1 MELLAPAG
9 SMEALRA
16 AVCNGAD
23 AVYLGADTFNAR
35 MNARNFSAA
44 DLQEAVVYCHVRGVK
59 VHLTLNTLVLD
70 REMPRAAELIRMAAS
85 CGVDAFIVQD
95 LGMVSL
101 CRQLAPD
108 VPIHASTQ
116 MSIHSLEGVLEAAA
130 LGCSRVVLARELPAE
145 EIAHICK
152 KSPVEIEVF
161 VHGALCM
168 CYSGQCYLS
177 SVIGRRSGNRGQC
190 AQPCRLPYGYGRF
203 ESTRYPLSLKDNCL
217 AGELDELRRMGV
229 ASIKIEGRMKRPEY
243 VAIVTRAYRTV
254 LNGGKLTQADLQELE
269 TAFSRQG
276 FTDGYFKG
284 QTGSDMFGRRQES
297 EDTADLF
304 ASARATY
311 EQGETQRIGVRFYAM
326 IHRGQP
332 ARLAVEDP
340 DGNLCRTYGPVPE
353 QAVYRSLT
361 AQDLEQQLKK
371 TGGTPYLCTS
381 VRSSLDPDLML
392 PASAINAMRR
402 DAIAELTAKRGRA
415 EKPHLNAYDEP
426 PRYDGISG
434 EPQLT
439 VAVRTADQITS
450 RMLSMKPTVLYV
462 PLSELVEHPELRQR
476 VGVETQ
482 LAAILPRVIWSG
494 ELVPIARQLRTV
506 YDMGVRQVLA
516 GNLGQLHIARAA
528 GFAVRGDFGLNIV
541 NSRAMRY
548 LREQGLDS
556 QLLSFELT
564 LPQIRDISKAVPA
577 EVLIYGRLPLMLM
590 ENCVIKNRT
599 GTCTC
604 QTGTVRLVDRVGEEF
619 PIVKDPGTC
628 RNVLLNG
635 KKLYLLDKKDAFRG
649 MGLWALRLQFTTEIS
664 PQAGTD
670 EAYRP
675 AVYRPCGR
683 CGRDDGQVASCP
695 AGGHA
700 RQPSESAD
708 HRRRRICGR
717 YRHCCRYHRGH
728 RRPRT
733 GKTPLGAGSTGHAP
747 PALRQD
753 ARGRDRSVRM
763 QRPSHRI
770 RSRRDEGNIPHAL

>member
-70 REMPRAAELIRMAAS
+70 REMPRAAELIRLAAS

-95 LGMVSL
+95 LGVVSL

-116 MSIHSLEGVLEAAA
+116 MSIHSLEGVMEAAA

-254 LNGGKLTQADLQELE
+254 LNGGKLMPSDLQELE

-276 FTDGYFKG
+276 FTDGYFRG
-284 QTGSDMFGRRQES
+284 QTGSDMFGRRQEG

-311 EQGETQRIGVRFYAM
+311 EQGEPQRIGVRFYAM
-326 IHRGQP
+326 IRRGEP
-332 ARLAVEDP
+332 AQLAVEDP
-340 DGNLCRTYGPVPE
+340 DGNLCRTRGPVPE

-361 AQDLEQQLKK
+361 PQDLEQQLKK
-371 TGGTPYLCTS
+371 TGGTPYLCTA

-402 DAIAELTAKRGRA
+402 DVIAELTAKRGRA
-415 EKPHLNAYDEP
+415 APAHLNAYDEP
-426 PRYDGISG
+426 PRYDGIAG

-439 VAVRTADQITS
+439 IAVRTAGQITS

-462 PLSELVEHPELRQR
+462 PLSELAEHPDLPQR
-476 VGVETQ
+476 VSVETQ

-494 ELVPIARQLRTV
+494 ELAPVARQLRTA
-506 YDMGVRQVLA
+506 YEMGVRQVLA

-577 EVLIYGRLPLMLM
+577 ELLIYGRLPLMLM
-590 ENCVIKNRT
+590 ENCVMKNRT
-599 GTCTC
+599 GICAC

-635 KKLYLLDKKDAFRG
+635 KKLYLLDKKDALRG
-649 MGLWALRLQFTTEIS
+649 MGLWALRLQFTTENPGEIDKVLMDY
-664 PQAGTD
+664 QG
-670 EAYRP
+670 R
-675 AVYRPCGR
+675 AVF
-683 CGRDDGQVASCP
+683 D
-695 AGGHA
+695 
-700 RQPSESAD
+700 
-708 HRRRRICGR
+708 
-717 YRHCCRYHRGH
+717 
-728 RRPRT
+728 
-733 GKTPLGAGSTGHAP
+733 AGSYT
-747 PALRQD
+747 
-753 ARGRDRSVRM
+753 RGLY
-763 QRPSHRI
+763 
-770 RSRRDEGNIPHAL
+770 SRGVE

>member
-35 MNARNFSAA
+35 INARNFSAA

-70 REMPRAAELIRMAAS
+70 REMPRAAELIRLAAS

-116 MSIHSLEGVLEAAA
+116 MSIHSLEGVMEAAA

-254 LNGGKLTQADLQELE
+254 LNGGKLTPSDLQELE

-276 FTDGYFKG
+276 FTDGYFRG
-284 QTGSDMFGRRQES
+284 QTGSDMFGRRQEG

-311 EQGETQRIGVRFYAM
+311 EQGEPQRIGVRFYAM
-326 IHRGQP
+326 IRRGEP
-332 ARLAVEDP
+332 AQLAVEDP
-340 DGNLCRTYGPVPE
+340 DGNLCRTRGPVPE

-361 AQDLEQQLKK
+361 PQDLEQQLKK
-371 TGGTPYLCTS
+371 TGGTPYLCTA

-402 DAIAELTAKRGRA
+402 DVIAELTAKRGRA
-415 EKPHLNAYDEP
+415 APAHLNAYDEP
-426 PRYDGISG
+426 PRYDGIAG

-439 VAVRTADQITS
+439 IAVRTAGQITS

-462 PLSELVEHPELRQR
+462 PLSELAEHPDLPQR
-476 VGVETQ
+476 VSVETQ

-494 ELVPIARQLRTV
+494 ELAPVARQLRTV
-506 YDMGVRQVLA
+506 YEMGVRQVLA

-577 EVLIYGRLPLMLM
+577 ELLIYGRLPLMLM
-590 ENCVIKNRT
+590 ENCVMKNRT
-599 GTCTC
+599 GICTC

-635 KKLYLLDKKDAFRG
+635 KKLYLLDKKDALRG
-649 MGLWALRLQFTTEIS
+649 MGLWALRLQFTTENPGEIDKVLMDY
-664 PQAGTD
+664 QG
-670 EAYRP
+670 R
-675 AVYRPCGR
+675 AVF
-683 CGRDDGQVASCP
+683 D
-695 AGGHA
+695 
-700 RQPSESAD
+700 
-708 HRRRRICGR
+708 
-717 YRHCCRYHRGH
+717 
-728 RRPRT
+728 
-733 GKTPLGAGSTGHAP
+733 AGSYT
-747 PALRQD
+747 
-753 ARGRDRSVRM
+753 RGLY
-763 QRPSHRI
+763 
-770 RSRRDEGNIPHAL
+770 SRGVE

>member
-70 REMPRAAELIRMAAS
+70 REMPRAAELIRLAAS

-95 LGMVSL
+95 LGVVSL

-116 MSIHSLEGVLEAAA
+116 MSIHSLEGVMEAAA

-402 DAIAELTAKRGRA
+402 DVIAELTAKRGRA

-649 MGLWALRLQFTTEIS
+649 MGLWALRLQFTTEN
-664 PQAGTD
+664 
-670 EAYRP
+670 
-675 AVYRPCGR
+675 
-683 CGRDDGQVASCP
+683 
-695 AGGHA
+695 
-700 RQPSESAD
+700 PSEID
-708 HRRRRICGR
+708 KVLMDYQGR
-717 YRHCCRYHRGH
+717 AVFD
-728 RRPRT
+728 
-733 GKTPLGAGSTGHAP
+733 AGSYT
-747 PALRQD
+747 
-753 ARGRDRSVRM
+753 RGLY
-763 QRPSHRI
+763 
-770 RSRRDEGNIPHAL
+770 SRGVE

>member
-70 REMPRAAELIRMAAS
+70 REMPRAAELIRMAAT

-95 LGMVSL
+95 LGVVSL

-108 VPIHASTQ
+108 VPVHASTQ
-116 MSIHSLEGVLEAAA
+116 MSIHSLEGVQEAAA

-152 KSPVEIEVF
+152 RSPVEIEVF

-254 LNGGKLTQADLQELE
+254 LNGGKLTPADLQELE

-284 QTGSDMFGRRQES
+284 QTGSDMFGRRQEG
-297 EDTADLF
+297 EDTSELF

-326 IHRGQP
+326 IRRGEP

-361 AQDLEQQLKK
+361 PQDLEQQLKK

-402 DAIAELTAKRGRA
+402 DVIAELTAKRGRA
-415 EKPHLNAYDEP
+415 APAHLNAYDEP

-439 VAVRTADQITS
+439 VAVRTAEQITS

-462 PLSELVEHPELRQR
+462 PLSELAEHPELRQR

-494 ELVPIARQLRTV
+494 ELVPVARQLRMV

-590 ENCVIKNRT
+590 ENCVVKNRT

-649 MGLWALRLQFTTEIS
+649 MGLWALRLQFTTENPGEIDKVLMDY
-664 PQAGTD
+664 QG
-670 EAYRP
+670 R
-675 AVYRPCGR
+675 AVF
-683 CGRDDGQVASCP
+683 D
-695 AGGHA
+695 
-700 RQPSESAD
+700 
-708 HRRRRICGR
+708 
-717 YRHCCRYHRGH
+717 
-728 RRPRT
+728 
-733 GKTPLGAGSTGHAP
+733 AGSYT
-747 PALRQD
+747 
-753 ARGRDRSVRM
+753 RGLY
-763 QRPSHRI
+763 
-770 RSRRDEGNIPHAL
+770 SRGVE

>member
-35 MNARNFSAA
+35 INARNFSAA

-59 VHLTLNTLVLD
+59 VHLTLNTLVHD
-70 REMPRAAELIRMAAS
+70 REMPRAAELIRLAAS

-116 MSIHSLEGVLEAAA
+116 MSIHSLEGVMEAAA

-217 AGELDELRRMGV
+217 VGELDELRRMGV

-254 LNGGKLTQADLQELE
+254 LNGGKLMPSDLQELE

-276 FTDGYFKG
+276 FTDGYFRG
-284 QTGSDMFGRRQES
+284 QTGSDMFGRRQEG

-311 EQGETQRIGVRFYAM
+311 EQGEPQRIGVRFYAM
-326 IHRGQP
+326 IRRGEP
-332 ARLAVEDP
+332 AQLAVEDP
-340 DGNLCRTYGPVPE
+340 DGNLCRTRGPVPE

-361 AQDLEQQLKK
+361 PQDLEQQLKK
-371 TGGTPYLCTS
+371 TGGTPYLCTA

-402 DAIAELTAKRGRA
+402 DVIAELTAKRGRA
-415 EKPHLNAYDEP
+415 APARLNAYDEP
-426 PRYDGISG
+426 PRYDGIAG

-439 VAVRTADQITS
+439 IAVRTAGQITS

-462 PLSELVEHPELRQR
+462 PLSELAEHPDLPQR
-476 VGVETQ
+476 VSVETQ

-494 ELVPIARQLRTV
+494 ELAPVARQLRTV
-506 YDMGVRQVLA
+506 YEMGVRQVLA

-577 EVLIYGRLPLMLM
+577 ELLIYGRLPLMLM
-590 ENCVIKNRT
+590 ENCVMKNRT
-599 GTCTC
+599 GICAC

-635 KKLYLLDKKDAFRG
+635 KKLYLLDKKDALRG
-649 MGLWALRLQFTTEIS
+649 MGLWALRLQFTTENPGEIDKVLMDY
-664 PQAGTD
+664 QG
-670 EAYRP
+670 R
-675 AVYRPCGR
+675 AVF
-683 CGRDDGQVASCP
+683 D
-695 AGGHA
+695 
-700 RQPSESAD
+700 
-708 HRRRRICGR
+708 
-717 YRHCCRYHRGH
+717 
-728 RRPRT
+728 
-733 GKTPLGAGSTGHAP
+733 AGSYT
-747 PALRQD
+747 
-753 ARGRDRSVRM
+753 RGLY
-763 QRPSHRI
+763 
-770 RSRRDEGNIPHAL
+770 SRGVE

>member
-70 REMPRAAELIRMAAS
+70 REMPRAAELIRLAAS

-116 MSIHSLEGVLEAAA
+116 MSIHSLEGVMEAAA

-152 KSPVEIEVF
+152 RSPVEIEVF

-254 LNGGKLTQADLQELE
+254 LNGGKLMPSDLQELE

-276 FTDGYFKG
+276 FTDGYFRG
-284 QTGSDMFGRRQES
+284 QTGSDMFGRRQEG

-311 EQGETQRIGVRFYAM
+311 EQGEPQRIGVRFYAM
-326 IHRGQP
+326 IRRGEP
-332 ARLAVEDP
+332 AQLAVEDP
-340 DGNLCRTYGPVPE
+340 DGNLCRTRGPVPE

-361 AQDLEQQLKK
+361 PQDLEQQLKK
-371 TGGTPYLCTS
+371 TGGTPYLCTA

-402 DAIAELTAKRGRA
+402 DVIAELTAKRGRA
-415 EKPHLNAYDEP
+415 APARLNAYDEP
-426 PRYDGISG
+426 PRYDGIAG

-439 VAVRTADQITS
+439 IAVRTAGQITS

-462 PLSELVEHPELRQR
+462 PLSELAEHPDLPQR
-476 VGVETQ
+476 VSVETQ

-494 ELVPIARQLRTV
+494 ELAPVARQLRTV
-506 YDMGVRQVLA
+506 YEMGVRQVLA

-577 EVLIYGRLPLMLM
+577 ELLIYGRLPLMLM
-590 ENCVIKNRT
+590 ENCVMKNRT
-599 GTCTC
+599 GICAC

-619 PIVKDPGTC
+619 PVVKDPGTC

-635 KKLYLLDKKDAFRG
+635 KKLYLLDKKDALRG
-649 MGLWALRLQFTTEIS
+649 MGLWALRLQFTTENPGEIDKVLMDY
-664 PQAGTD
+664 QG
-670 EAYRP
+670 R
-675 AVYRPCGR
+675 AVF
-683 CGRDDGQVASCP
+683 D
-695 AGGHA
+695 
-700 RQPSESAD
+700 
-708 HRRRRICGR
+708 
-717 YRHCCRYHRGH
+717 
-728 RRPRT
+728 
-733 GKTPLGAGSTGHAP
+733 AGSYT
-747 PALRQD
+747 
-753 ARGRDRSVRM
+753 RGLY
-763 QRPSHRI
+763 
-770 RSRRDEGNIPHAL
+770 SRGVE

>member
-70 REMPRAAELIRMAAS
+70 REMPRAAELIRLAAS

-95 LGMVSL
+95 LGVVSL

-116 MSIHSLEGVLEAAA
+116 MSIHSLEGVMEAAA

-254 LNGGKLTQADLQELE
+254 LNGGRLMPSDLQELE

-276 FTDGYFKG
+276 FTDGYFRG
-284 QTGSDMFGRRQES
+284 QTGSDMFGRRQEG

-311 EQGETQRIGVRFYAM
+311 EQGEPQRIGVRFYAM
-326 IHRGQP
+326 IRRGEP
-332 ARLAVEDP
+332 AQLAVEDP
-340 DGNLCRTYGPVPE
+340 DGNLCRTRGPVPE

-361 AQDLEQQLKK
+361 PQDLEQQLKK
-371 TGGTPYLCTS
+371 TGGTPYLCTA

-402 DAIAELTAKRGRA
+402 DVIAELTAKRGRA
-415 EKPHLNAYDEP
+415 APARLNAYDEP
-426 PRYDGISG
+426 PRYDGIAG

-439 VAVRTADQITS
+439 IAVRTAGQITS

-462 PLSELVEHPELRQR
+462 PLSELAEHPDLPQR

-494 ELVPIARQLRTV
+494 ELAPIARQLRTV
-506 YDMGVRQVLA
+506 YEMGVRQVLA

-577 EVLIYGRLPLMLM
+577 ELLIYGRLPLMLM
-590 ENCVIKNRT
+590 ENCVMKNRT
-599 GTCTC
+599 GICAC

-635 KKLYLLDKKDAFRG
+635 KKLYLLDKKDALRG
-649 MGLWALRLQFTTEIS
+649 MGLWALRLQFTTENPGEIDKVLMDY
-664 PQAGTD
+664 QG
-670 EAYRP
+670 R
-675 AVYRPCGR
+675 AVF
-683 CGRDDGQVASCP
+683 D
-695 AGGHA
+695 
-700 RQPSESAD
+700 
-708 HRRRRICGR
+708 
-717 YRHCCRYHRGH
+717 
-728 RRPRT
+728 
-733 GKTPLGAGSTGHAP
+733 AGSYT
-747 PALRQD
+747 
-753 ARGRDRSVRM
+753 RGLY
-763 QRPSHRI
+763 
-770 RSRRDEGNIPHAL
+770 SRGVE

>member
-177 SVIGRRSGNRGQC
+177 AVIGRRSGNRGQC

-311 EQGETQRIGVRFYAM
+311 EQGETQRISVRFYAM

-402 DAIAELTAKRGRA
+402 DVIAELTAKRGRA

-590 ENCVIKNRT
+590 ENCVMKNRT
-599 GTCTC
+599 GICAC

-649 MGLWALRLQFTTEIS
+649 MGLWALRLQFTTEN
-664 PQAGTD
+664 
-670 EAYRP
+670 
-675 AVYRPCGR
+675 
-683 CGRDDGQVASCP
+683 
-695 AGGHA
+695 
-700 RQPSESAD
+700 PSEID
-708 HRRRRICGR
+708 KVLMDYQGR
-717 YRHCCRYHRGH
+717 AVFD
-728 RRPRT
+728 
-733 GKTPLGAGSTGHAP
+733 AGSYT
-747 PALRQD
+747 
-753 ARGRDRSVRM
+753 RGLY
-763 QRPSHRI
+763 
-770 RSRRDEGNIPHAL
+770 SRGVE

>member
-35 MNARNFSAA
+35 INARNFSAA

-70 REMPRAAELIRMAAS
+70 REMPRAAELIRLAAS

-254 LNGGKLTQADLQELE
+254 LNGGKLTPSDLQELE

-276 FTDGYFKG
+276 FTDGYFRG
-284 QTGSDMFGRRQES
+284 QTGSDMFGRRQEG

-311 EQGETQRIGVRFYAM
+311 EQGEPQRIGVRFYAM
-326 IHRGQP
+326 IRRGEP
-332 ARLAVEDP
+332 AQLAVEDP
-340 DGNLCRTYGPVPE
+340 DGNLCRARGPVPE

-361 AQDLEQQLKK
+361 PQDLEQQLKK
-371 TGGTPYLCTS
+371 TGGTPYLCTA

-402 DAIAELTAKRGRA
+402 DVIAELTAKRGRA
-415 EKPHLNAYDEP
+415 APARLNAYDEP
-426 PRYDGISG
+426 PRYDGIAG

-439 VAVRTADQITS
+439 IAVRTAGQITS

-462 PLSELVEHPELRQR
+462 PLSELAEHPDLPQR
-476 VGVETQ
+476 VSVETQ

-494 ELVPIARQLRTV
+494 ELIPIARQLRTV
-506 YDMGVRQVLA
+506 YEMGVRQVLA

-577 EVLIYGRLPLMLM
+577 ELLIYGRLPLMLM
-590 ENCVIKNRT
+590 ENCVMKNRT
-599 GTCTC
+599 GICAC

-635 KKLYLLDKKDAFRG
+635 KKLYLLDKKDALRG
-649 MGLWALRLQFTTEIS
+649 MGLWALRLQFTTENPGEIDKVLMDY
-664 PQAGTD
+664 QG
-670 EAYRP
+670 R
-675 AVYRPCGR
+675 AVF
-683 CGRDDGQVASCP
+683 D
-695 AGGHA
+695 
-700 RQPSESAD
+700 
-708 HRRRRICGR
+708 
-717 YRHCCRYHRGH
+717 
-728 RRPRT
+728 
-733 GKTPLGAGSTGHAP
+733 AGSYT
-747 PALRQD
+747 
-753 ARGRDRSVRM
+753 RGLY
-763 QRPSHRI
+763 
-770 RSRRDEGNIPHAL
+770 SRGVE

>member
-35 MNARNFSAA
+35 INARNFSAA

-70 REMPRAAELIRMAAS
+70 REMPRAAELIRLAAS

-116 MSIHSLEGVLEAAA
+116 MSIHSLEGVMEAAA

-177 SVIGRRSGNRGQC
+177 AVIGRRSGNRGQC

-254 LNGGKLTQADLQELE
+254 LNGGKLTPSDLQELE

-276 FTDGYFKG
+276 FTDGYFRG
-284 QTGSDMFGRRQES
+284 QTGSDMFGRRQEG

-311 EQGETQRIGVRFYAM
+311 EQGEPQRIGVRFYAM
-326 IHRGQP
+326 IRRGEP
-332 ARLAVEDP
+332 AQLAVEDP
-340 DGNLCRTYGPVPE
+340 DGNLCRTRGPVPE

-361 AQDLEQQLKK
+361 PQDLEQQLKK
-371 TGGTPYLCTS
+371 TGGTPYLCTA

-402 DAIAELTAKRGRA
+402 DVIAELTAKRGRA
-415 EKPHLNAYDEP
+415 APARLNAYDEP
-426 PRYDGISG
+426 PRYDGIAG

-439 VAVRTADQITS
+439 IAVRTAGQITS

-462 PLSELVEHPELRQR
+462 PLSELAEHPDLPQR
-476 VGVETQ
+476 VSVETQ

-494 ELVPIARQLRTV
+494 ELAPVARQLRTV
-506 YDMGVRQVLA
+506 YEMGVRQVLA

-577 EVLIYGRLPLMLM
+577 ELLIYGRLPLMLM
-590 ENCVIKNRT
+590 ENCVMKNRT
-599 GTCTC
+599 GICAC

-635 KKLYLLDKKDAFRG
+635 KKLYLLDKKDALRG
-649 MGLWALRLQFTTEIS
+649 MGLWALRLQFTTENPGEIDKVLMDY
-664 PQAGTD
+664 QG
-670 EAYRP
+670 R
-675 AVYRPCGR
+675 AVF
-683 CGRDDGQVASCP
+683 D
-695 AGGHA
+695 
-700 RQPSESAD
+700 
-708 HRRRRICGR
+708 
-717 YRHCCRYHRGH
+717 
-728 RRPRT
+728 
-733 GKTPLGAGSTGHAP
+733 AGSYT
-747 PALRQD
+747 
-753 ARGRDRSVRM
+753 RGLY
-763 QRPSHRI
+763 
-770 RSRRDEGNIPHAL
+770 SRGVE

>member
-44 DLQEAVVYCHVRGVK
+44 DLQEAIVYCHVRGVK

-402 DAIAELTAKRGRA
+402 DVIAELTAKRGRA

-564 LPQIRDISKAVPA
+564 LPQIRDVSKAVPA

-590 ENCVIKNRT
+590 ENCVIKDRT

-649 MGLWALRLQFTTEIS
+649 MGLWALRLQFTTEN
-664 PQAGTD
+664 
-670 EAYRP
+670 
-675 AVYRPCGR
+675 
-683 CGRDDGQVASCP
+683 
-695 AGGHA
+695 
-700 RQPSESAD
+700 PSEID
-708 HRRRRICGR
+708 KVLMDYQGR
-717 YRHCCRYHRGH
+717 AVFD
-728 RRPRT
+728 
-733 GKTPLGAGSTGHAP
+733 AGSYT
-747 PALRQD
+747 
-753 ARGRDRSVRM
+753 RGLY
-763 QRPSHRI
+763 
-770 RSRRDEGNIPHAL
+770 SRGVE

>member
-70 REMPRAAELIRMAAS
+70 REMPRAAELIRLAAS

-95 LGMVSL
+95 LGVVSL

-116 MSIHSLEGVLEAAA
+116 MSIHSLEGVMEAAA

-254 LNGGKLTQADLQELE
+254 LNGGKLMPSDLQELE

-276 FTDGYFKG
+276 FTDGYFRG
-284 QTGSDMFGRRQES
+284 QTGSDMFGRRQEG

-311 EQGETQRIGVRFYAM
+311 EQGEPQRIGVRFYAM
-326 IHRGQP
+326 IRRGEP
-332 ARLAVEDP
+332 AQLAVEDP
-340 DGNLCRTYGPVPE
+340 DGNLCRARGPVPE

-361 AQDLEQQLKK
+361 PQDLEQQLKK
-371 TGGTPYLCTS
+371 TGGTPYLCTA

-402 DAIAELTAKRGRA
+402 DVIAELTAKRGRA
-415 EKPHLNAYDEP
+415 APAHLNAYDEP
-426 PRYDGISG
+426 PRYDGIAG

-439 VAVRTADQITS
+439 IAVRTAGQITS

-462 PLSELVEHPELRQR
+462 PLSELAEHPDLPQR
-476 VGVETQ
+476 VSVETQ

-494 ELVPIARQLRTV
+494 ELAPVARQLRTV
-506 YDMGVRQVLA
+506 YEMGVRQVLA

-564 LPQIRDISKAVPA
+564 LPQICDISKAVPA
-577 EVLIYGRLPLMLM
+577 ELLIYGRLPLMLM
-590 ENCVIKNRT
+590 ENCVMKNRT
-599 GTCTC
+599 GICAC

-635 KKLYLLDKKDAFRG
+635 KKLYLLDKKDALRG
-649 MGLWALRLQFTTEIS
+649 MGLWALRLQFTTENPGEIDKVLMDY
-664 PQAGTD
+664 QG
-670 EAYRP
+670 R
-675 AVYRPCGR
+675 AVF
-683 CGRDDGQVASCP
+683 D
-695 AGGHA
+695 
-700 RQPSESAD
+700 
-708 HRRRRICGR
+708 
-717 YRHCCRYHRGH
+717 
-728 RRPRT
+728 
-733 GKTPLGAGSTGHAP
+733 AGSYT
-747 PALRQD
+747 
-753 ARGRDRSVRM
+753 RGLY
-763 QRPSHRI
+763 
-770 RSRRDEGNIPHAL
+770 SRGVE

>member
-35 MNARNFSAA
+35 INARNFSAA

-70 REMPRAAELIRMAAS
+70 REMPRAAELIRLAAS

-116 MSIHSLEGVLEAAA
+116 MSIHSLEGVMEAAA

-152 KSPVEIEVF
+152 RSPVEIEVF

-254 LNGGKLTQADLQELE
+254 LNGGKLMPSDLQELE

-276 FTDGYFKG
+276 FTDGYFRG
-284 QTGSDMFGRRQES
+284 QTGSDMFGRRQEG

-311 EQGETQRIGVRFYAM
+311 EQGEPQRIGVRFYAM
-326 IHRGQP
+326 IRRGEP
-332 ARLAVEDP
+332 AQLAVEDP
-340 DGNLCRTYGPVPE
+340 DGNLCRARGPVPE

-361 AQDLEQQLKK
+361 PQDLEQQLKK
-371 TGGTPYLCTS
+371 TGGTPYLCTA

-402 DAIAELTAKRGRA
+402 DVIAELTAKRGRA
-415 EKPHLNAYDEP
+415 APARLNAYDEP
-426 PRYDGISG
+426 PRYDGIAG

-439 VAVRTADQITS
+439 IAVRTAGQITS

-462 PLSELVEHPELRQR
+462 PLSELAEHPDLPQR
-476 VGVETQ
+476 VSVETQ

-494 ELVPIARQLRTV
+494 ELAPIARQLRTV
-506 YDMGVRQVLA
+506 YEMGVRQVLA

-577 EVLIYGRLPLMLM
+577 ELLIYGRLPLMLM
-590 ENCVIKNRT
+590 ENCVMKNRT
-599 GTCTC
+599 GICAC

-635 KKLYLLDKKDAFRG
+635 KKLYLLDKKDALRG
-649 MGLWALRLQFTTEIS
+649 MGLWALRLQFTTENPGEIDKVLMDY
-664 PQAGTD
+664 QG
-670 EAYRP
+670 R
-675 AVYRPCGR
+675 AVF
-683 CGRDDGQVASCP
+683 D
-695 AGGHA
+695 
-700 RQPSESAD
+700 
-708 HRRRRICGR
+708 
-717 YRHCCRYHRGH
+717 
-728 RRPRT
+728 
-733 GKTPLGAGSTGHAP
+733 AGSYT
-747 PALRQD
+747 
-753 ARGRDRSVRM
+753 RGLY
-763 QRPSHRI
+763 
-770 RSRRDEGNIPHAL
+770 SRGVE

>member
-70 REMPRAAELIRMAAS
+70 REMPRAAELIRLAAS

-95 LGMVSL
+95 LGVVSL

-116 MSIHSLEGVLEAAA
+116 MSIHSLEGVMEAVA

-217 AGELDELRRMGV
+217 VGELDELRRMGV

-254 LNGGKLTQADLQELE
+254 LNGGKLMPSDLQELE

-276 FTDGYFKG
+276 FTDGYFRG
-284 QTGSDMFGRRQES
+284 QTGSDMFGRRQEG

-311 EQGETQRIGVRFYAM
+311 EQGEPQRIGVRFYAM
-326 IHRGQP
+326 IRRGEP
-332 ARLAVEDP
+332 AQLAVEDP
-340 DGNLCRTYGPVPE
+340 DGNLCRTRGPVPE

-361 AQDLEQQLKK
+361 PQDLEQQLKK
-371 TGGTPYLCTS
+371 TGGTPYLCTA

-402 DAIAELTAKRGRA
+402 DVIAELTAKRGRA
-415 EKPHLNAYDEP
+415 APARLNAYDEP
-426 PRYDGISG
+426 PRYDGIAG

-439 VAVRTADQITS
+439 IAVRTAGQITS

-462 PLSELVEHPELRQR
+462 PLSELAEHPDLPQR
-476 VGVETQ
+476 VSVETQ

-494 ELVPIARQLRTV
+494 ELAPVARQLRTV
-506 YDMGVRQVLA
+506 YEMGVRQVLA

-577 EVLIYGRLPLMLM
+577 ELLIYGRLPLMLM
-590 ENCVIKNRT
+590 ENCVMKNRT
-599 GTCTC
+599 GICAC

-635 KKLYLLDKKDAFRG
+635 KKLYLLDKKDALRG
-649 MGLWALRLQFTTEIS
+649 MGLWALRLQFTTENPGEIDKVLMDY
-664 PQAGTD
+664 QG
-670 EAYRP
+670 R
-675 AVYRPCGR
+675 AVF
-683 CGRDDGQVASCP
+683 D
-695 AGGHA
+695 
-700 RQPSESAD
+700 
-708 HRRRRICGR
+708 
-717 YRHCCRYHRGH
+717 
-728 RRPRT
+728 
-733 GKTPLGAGSTGHAP
+733 AGSYT
-747 PALRQD
+747 
-753 ARGRDRSVRM
+753 RGLY
-763 QRPSHRI
+763 
-770 RSRRDEGNIPHAL
+770 SRGVE

>member
-70 REMPRAAELIRMAAS
+70 REMPRAAELIRLAAS

-95 LGMVSL
+95 LGVVSL

-116 MSIHSLEGVLEAAA
+116 MSIHSLEGVMEAAA

-254 LNGGKLTQADLQELE
+254 LNGGKLTPSDLQELE

-276 FTDGYFKG
+276 FTDGYFRG
-284 QTGSDMFGRRQES
+284 QTGSDMFGRRQEG

-311 EQGETQRIGVRFYAM
+311 EQGEPQRIGVRFYAM
-326 IHRGQP
+326 IRRGEP
-332 ARLAVEDP
+332 AQLAVEDP
-340 DGNLCRTYGPVPE
+340 DGNLCRTRGPVPE

-361 AQDLEQQLKK
+361 PQDLEQQLKK
-371 TGGTPYLCTS
+371 TGGTPYLCTA

-402 DAIAELTAKRGRA
+402 DVIAELTAKRGRA
-415 EKPHLNAYDEP
+415 TPARLNAYDEP
-426 PRYDGISG
+426 PRYDGIAG

-439 VAVRTADQITS
+439 IAVRTAGQITS

-494 ELVPIARQLRTV
+494 ELVPVARQLRTV
-506 YDMGVRQVLA
+506 YEMGVRQVLA

-577 EVLIYGRLPLMLM
+577 ELLIYGRLPLMLM
-590 ENCVIKNRT
+590 ENCVMKNRT
-599 GTCTC
+599 GICAC

-635 KKLYLLDKKDAFRG
+635 KKLYLLDKKDALRG
-649 MGLWALRLQFTTEIS
+649 MGLWALRLQFTTENPGEIDKVLMDY
-664 PQAGTD
+664 QG
-670 EAYRP
+670 R
-675 AVYRPCGR
+675 AVF
-683 CGRDDGQVASCP
+683 D
-695 AGGHA
+695 
-700 RQPSESAD
+700 
-708 HRRRRICGR
+708 
-717 YRHCCRYHRGH
+717 
-728 RRPRT
+728 
-733 GKTPLGAGSTGHAP
+733 AGSYT
-747 PALRQD
+747 
-753 ARGRDRSVRM
+753 RGLY
-763 QRPSHRI
+763 
-770 RSRRDEGNIPHAL
+770 SRGVE

>member
-35 MNARNFSAA
+35 INARNFSAA

-70 REMPRAAELIRMAAS
+70 REMPRAAELIRLAAS
-85 CGVDAFIVQD
+85 CGIDAFIVQD
-95 LGMVSL
+95 LGVVSL

-116 MSIHSLEGVLEAAA
+116 MSIHSLEGVMEAAA

-217 AGELDELRRMGV
+217 VGELDELRRMGV

-254 LNGGKLTQADLQELE
+254 LNGGKLMPSDLQELE

-276 FTDGYFKG
+276 FTDGYFRG
-284 QTGSDMFGRRQES
+284 QTGSDMFGRRQEG

-311 EQGETQRIGVRFYAM
+311 EQGEPQRIGVRFYAM
-326 IHRGQP
+326 IRRGEP
-332 ARLAVEDP
+332 AQLAVEDP
-340 DGNLCRTYGPVPE
+340 DGNLCRTRGPVPE

-361 AQDLEQQLKK
+361 PQDLEQQLKK
-371 TGGTPYLCTS
+371 TGGTPYLCTA

-402 DAIAELTAKRGRA
+402 DVIAELTAKRGRA
-415 EKPHLNAYDEP
+415 APARLNAYDEP
-426 PRYDGISG
+426 PRYDGIAG

-439 VAVRTADQITS
+439 IAVRTAGQITS

-462 PLSELVEHPELRQR
+462 PLSELAEHPDLRQR
-476 VGVETQ
+476 VSVETQ

-494 ELVPIARQLRTV
+494 ELAPVARQLRTV
-506 YDMGVRQVLA
+506 YEMGVRQVLA

-577 EVLIYGRLPLMLM
+577 ELLIYGRLPLMLM
-590 ENCVIKNRT
+590 ENCVMKTRT
-599 GTCTC
+599 GICAC

-635 KKLYLLDKKDAFRG
+635 KKLYLLDKKDALRG
-649 MGLWALRLQFTTEIS
+649 MGLWALRLQFTTENPGEIDKVLMDY
-664 PQAGTD
+664 QG
-670 EAYRP
+670 R
-675 AVYRPCGR
+675 AVF
-683 CGRDDGQVASCP
+683 D
-695 AGGHA
+695 
-700 RQPSESAD
+700 
-708 HRRRRICGR
+708 
-717 YRHCCRYHRGH
+717 
-728 RRPRT
+728 
-733 GKTPLGAGSTGHAP
+733 AGSYT
-747 PALRQD
+747 
-753 ARGRDRSVRM
+753 RGLY
-763 QRPSHRI
+763 
-770 RSRRDEGNIPHAL
+770 SRGVE

>member
-70 REMPRAAELIRMAAS
+70 REMPRAAELIRLAAS

-95 LGMVSL
+95 LGVVSL

-116 MSIHSLEGVLEAAA
+116 MSIHSLEGVMEAAA

-254 LNGGKLTQADLQELE
+254 LNGGKLTPSDLQELE

-276 FTDGYFKG
+276 FTDGYFRG
-284 QTGSDMFGRRQES
+284 QTGSDMFGRRQEG

-311 EQGETQRIGVRFYAM
+311 EQGEPQRIGVRFYAM
-326 IHRGQP
+326 IRRGEP
-332 ARLAVEDP
+332 AQLAVEDP
-340 DGNLCRTYGPVPE
+340 DGNLCRTRGPVPE

-361 AQDLEQQLKK
+361 PQDLEQQLKK
-371 TGGTPYLCTS
+371 TGGTPYLCTA

-402 DAIAELTAKRGRA
+402 DVIAELTAKRGRA
-415 EKPHLNAYDEP
+415 APARLNAYDEP
-426 PRYDGISG
+426 PRYDGIAG

-439 VAVRTADQITS
+439 IAVRTAGQITS

-462 PLSELVEHPELRQR
+462 PLSELAEHPDLPQR
-476 VGVETQ
+476 VSVETQ
-482 LAAILPRVIWSG
+482 LAAVLPRVIWSG
-494 ELVPIARQLRTV
+494 ELAPIARQLRTV
-506 YDMGVRQVLA
+506 YEMGVRQVLA

-577 EVLIYGRLPLMLM
+577 ELLIYGRLPLMLM
-590 ENCVIKNRT
+590 ENCVMKNRT
-599 GTCTC
+599 GICAC

-635 KKLYLLDKKDAFRG
+635 KKLYLLDKKDALRG
-649 MGLWALRLQFTTEIS
+649 MGLWALRLQFTTENPGEIDKVLMDY
-664 PQAGTD
+664 QG
-670 EAYRP
+670 R
-675 AVYRPCGR
+675 AVF
-683 CGRDDGQVASCP
+683 D
-695 AGGHA
+695 
-700 RQPSESAD
+700 
-708 HRRRRICGR
+708 
-717 YRHCCRYHRGH
+717 
-728 RRPRT
+728 
-733 GKTPLGAGSTGHAP
+733 AGSYT
-747 PALRQD
+747 
-753 ARGRDRSVRM
+753 RGLY
-763 QRPSHRI
+763 
-770 RSRRDEGNIPHAL
+770 SRGVE

>member
-70 REMPRAAELIRMAAS
+70 REMPRAAELIRLAAS

-95 LGMVSL
+95 LGVVSL

-116 MSIHSLEGVLEAAA
+116 MSIHSLEGVMEAAA

-152 KSPVEIEVF
+152 RSPVEIEVF

-254 LNGGKLTQADLQELE
+254 LNGGKLTPSDLQELE

-276 FTDGYFKG
+276 FTDGYFRG
-284 QTGSDMFGRRQES
+284 QTGSDMFGRRQEG

-311 EQGETQRIGVRFYAM
+311 EQGEPQRIGVRFYAM
-326 IHRGQP
+326 IRRGEP
-332 ARLAVEDP
+332 AQLAVEDP
-340 DGNLCRTYGPVPE
+340 DGNLCRARGPVPE

-361 AQDLEQQLKK
+361 PQDLEQQLKK
-371 TGGTPYLCTS
+371 TGGTPYLCTA

-402 DAIAELTAKRGRA
+402 DVIAELTAKRGRA
-415 EKPHLNAYDEP
+415 APAHLNAYDEP
-426 PRYDGISG
+426 PRYDGIAG

-439 VAVRTADQITS
+439 IAVRTAGQITS

-462 PLSELVEHPELRQR
+462 PLSELAEHPDLPQR
-476 VGVETQ
+476 VSVETQ

-494 ELVPIARQLRTV
+494 ELAPVARQLRTV
-506 YDMGVRQVLA
+506 YEMGVRQVLA

-577 EVLIYGRLPLMLM
+577 ELLIYGRLPLMLM
-590 ENCVIKNRT
+590 ENCVMKNRT
-599 GTCTC
+599 GICAC

-635 KKLYLLDKKDAFRG
+635 KKLYLLDKKDALRG
-649 MGLWALRLQFTTEIS
+649 MGLWALRLQFTTENPGEIDKVLMDY
-664 PQAGTD
+664 QG
-670 EAYRP
+670 R
-675 AVYRPCGR
+675 AVF
-683 CGRDDGQVASCP
+683 D
-695 AGGHA
+695 
-700 RQPSESAD
+700 
-708 HRRRRICGR
+708 
-717 YRHCCRYHRGH
+717 
-728 RRPRT
+728 
-733 GKTPLGAGSTGHAP
+733 AGSYT
-747 PALRQD
+747 
-753 ARGRDRSVRM
+753 RGLY
-763 QRPSHRI
+763 
-770 RSRRDEGNIPHAL
+770 SRGVE

>member
-1 MELLAPAG
+1 
-9 SMEALRA
+9 MEALRA

-402 DAIAELTAKRGRA
+402 DVIAELTAKRGRA

-649 MGLWALRLQFTTEIS
+649 MGLWALRLQFTTEN
-664 PQAGTD
+664 
-670 EAYRP
+670 
-675 AVYRPCGR
+675 
-683 CGRDDGQVASCP
+683 
-695 AGGHA
+695 
-700 RQPSESAD
+700 PSEID
-708 HRRRRICGR
+708 KVLMDYQGR
-717 YRHCCRYHRGH
+717 AVFD
-728 RRPRT
+728 
-733 GKTPLGAGSTGHAP
+733 AGSYT
-747 PALRQD
+747 
-753 ARGRDRSVRM
+753 RGLY
-763 QRPSHRI
+763 
-770 RSRRDEGNIPHAL
+770 SRGVE

>member
-70 REMPRAAELIRMAAS
+70 REMPRAAELIRLAAS

-95 LGMVSL
+95 LGVVSL

-116 MSIHSLEGVLEAAA
+116 MSIHSLEGVMEAAA

-254 LNGGKLTQADLQELE
+254 LNGGKLMPSDLQELE

-276 FTDGYFKG
+276 FTDGYFRG
-284 QTGSDMFGRRQES
+284 QTGSDMFGRRQEG

-311 EQGETQRIGVRFYAM
+311 EQGEPQRIGVRFYAM
-326 IHRGQP
+326 IRRGEP
-332 ARLAVEDP
+332 AQLAVEDP
-340 DGNLCRTYGPVPE
+340 DGNLCRTRGPVPE

-361 AQDLEQQLKK
+361 PQDLEQQLKK
-371 TGGTPYLCTS
+371 TGGTPYLCTA

-402 DAIAELTAKRGRA
+402 DVIAELTAKRGRA
-415 EKPHLNAYDEP
+415 APAHLNAYDEP
-426 PRYDGISG
+426 PRYDGIAG

-439 VAVRTADQITS
+439 IAVRTAGQITS

-462 PLSELVEHPELRQR
+462 PLSELAEHPDLPQR

-494 ELVPIARQLRTV
+494 ELAPVARQLRTV
-506 YDMGVRQVLA
+506 YEMGVRQVLA

-577 EVLIYGRLPLMLM
+577 ELLIYGRLPLMLM
-590 ENCVIKNRT
+590 ENCVMKNRT
-599 GTCTC
+599 GICAC

-635 KKLYLLDKKDAFRG
+635 KKLYLLDKKDALRG
-649 MGLWALRLQFTTEIS
+649 MGLWALRLQFTTENPGEIDKVLMDY
-664 PQAGTD
+664 QG
-670 EAYRP
+670 R
-675 AVYRPCGR
+675 AVF
-683 CGRDDGQVASCP
+683 D
-695 AGGHA
+695 
-700 RQPSESAD
+700 
-708 HRRRRICGR
+708 
-717 YRHCCRYHRGH
+717 
-728 RRPRT
+728 
-733 GKTPLGAGSTGHAP
+733 AGSYT
-747 PALRQD
+747 
-753 ARGRDRSVRM
+753 RGLY
-763 QRPSHRI
+763 
-770 RSRRDEGNIPHAL
+770 SRGVE

>member
-35 MNARNFSAA
+35 INARNFSAA

-70 REMPRAAELIRMAAS
+70 REMPRAAELIRLAAS

-116 MSIHSLEGVLEAAA
+116 MSIHSLEGVMEAAA

-254 LNGGKLTQADLQELE
+254 LNGGKLTPSDLQELE

-276 FTDGYFKG
+276 FTDGYFRG
-284 QTGSDMFGRRQES
+284 QTGSDMFGRRQEG

-304 ASARATY
+304 ASARASY
-311 EQGETQRIGVRFYAM
+311 EQGEPQRIGVRFYAM
-326 IHRGQP
+326 IRRGEP
-332 ARLAVEDP
+332 AQLAVEDP
-340 DGNLCRTYGPVPE
+340 DGNLCRTRGPVPE

-361 AQDLEQQLKK
+361 PQDLEQQLKK
-371 TGGTPYLCTS
+371 TGGTPYLCTA

-402 DAIAELTAKRGRA
+402 DVIAELTAKRGRA
-415 EKPHLNAYDEP
+415 APARLNAYDEP
-426 PRYDGISG
+426 PRYDGIAG

-439 VAVRTADQITS
+439 IAVRTAGQITS

-462 PLSELVEHPELRQR
+462 PLSELAEHPDLPQR
-476 VGVETQ
+476 VSVETQ

-494 ELVPIARQLRTV
+494 ELAPVARQLRTV
-506 YDMGVRQVLA
+506 YEMGVRQVLA

-577 EVLIYGRLPLMLM
+577 ELLIYGRLPLMLM
-590 ENCVIKNRT
+590 ENCVMKNRT
-599 GTCTC
+599 GICAC

-635 KKLYLLDKKDAFRG
+635 KKLYLLDKKDALRG
-649 MGLWALRLQFTTEIS
+649 MGLWALRLQFTTENPGEIDKVLMDY
-664 PQAGTD
+664 QG
-670 EAYRP
+670 R
-675 AVYRPCGR
+675 AVF
-683 CGRDDGQVASCP
+683 D
-695 AGGHA
+695 
-700 RQPSESAD
+700 
-708 HRRRRICGR
+708 
-717 YRHCCRYHRGH
+717 
-728 RRPRT
+728 
-733 GKTPLGAGSTGHAP
+733 AGSYT
-747 PALRQD
+747 
-753 ARGRDRSVRM
+753 RGLY
-763 QRPSHRI
+763 
-770 RSRRDEGNIPHAL
+770 SRGVE

>member
-130 LGCSRVVLARELPAE
+130 LGCSRVVLARELPAD

-326 IHRGQP
+326 IHCGQP

-402 DAIAELTAKRGRA
+402 DVIAELTAKRGRA

-462 PLSELVEHPELRQR
+462 PLSELVEHPGLRQR

-649 MGLWALRLQFTTEIS
+649 MGLWALRLQFTTEN
-664 PQAGTD
+664 
-670 EAYRP
+670 
-675 AVYRPCGR
+675 
-683 CGRDDGQVASCP
+683 
-695 AGGHA
+695 
-700 RQPSESAD
+700 PSEID
-708 HRRRRICGR
+708 KVLMDYQGR
-717 YRHCCRYHRGH
+717 AVFDAGIYTRG
-728 RRPRT
+728 
-733 GKTPLGAGSTGHAP
+733 LYS
-747 PALRQD
+747 
-753 ARGRDRSVRM
+753 RGV
-763 QRPSHRI
+763 
-770 RSRRDEGNIPHAL
+770 E

>member
-35 MNARNFSAA
+35 INARNFSAA

-70 REMPRAAELIRMAAS
+70 REMPRAAELIRLAAS

-95 LGMVSL
+95 LGMVLL

-116 MSIHSLEGVLEAAA
+116 MSIHSLEGVMEAAA

-254 LNGGKLTQADLQELE
+254 LNGGKLMPSDLQELE

-276 FTDGYFKG
+276 FTDGYFRG
-284 QTGSDMFGRRQES
+284 QTGSDMFGRRQEG

-311 EQGETQRIGVRFYAM
+311 EQGEPQRIGVRFYAM
-326 IHRGQP
+326 IRRGEP
-332 ARLAVEDP
+332 AQLAVEDP
-340 DGNLCRTYGPVPE
+340 DGNLCRTRGPVPE

-361 AQDLEQQLKK
+361 PQDLEQQLKK
-371 TGGTPYLCTS
+371 TGGTPYLCTA
-381 VRSSLDPDLML
+381 VRSSLDPNLML

-402 DAIAELTAKRGRA
+402 DVIAELTAKRGRA
-415 EKPHLNAYDEP
+415 APARLNAYDEP

-439 VAVRTADQITS
+439 VAVRTAGQITS

-462 PLSELVEHPELRQR
+462 PLSELAEHPDLPQR
-476 VGVETQ
+476 VSVETQ

-494 ELVPIARQLRTV
+494 ELAPVARQLRTV
-506 YDMGVRQVLA
+506 YEMGVRQVLA

-577 EVLIYGRLPLMLM
+577 ELLIYGRLPLMLM
-590 ENCVIKNRT
+590 ENCVMKNRT
-599 GTCTC
+599 GICAC

-635 KKLYLLDKKDAFRG
+635 KKLYLLDKKDALRG
-649 MGLWALRLQFTTEIS
+649 MGLWALRLQFTTENPGEIDKVLMDY
-664 PQAGTD
+664 QG
-670 EAYRP
+670 R
-675 AVYRPCGR
+675 AVF
-683 CGRDDGQVASCP
+683 D
-695 AGGHA
+695 
-700 RQPSESAD
+700 
-708 HRRRRICGR
+708 
-717 YRHCCRYHRGH
+717 
-728 RRPRT
+728 
-733 GKTPLGAGSTGHAP
+733 AGSYT
-747 PALRQD
+747 
-753 ARGRDRSVRM
+753 RGLY
-763 QRPSHRI
+763 
-770 RSRRDEGNIPHAL
+770 SRGVE

>member
-70 REMPRAAELIRMAAS
+70 REMPRAAELIRLAAS

-116 MSIHSLEGVLEAAA
+116 MSIHSLEGVMEAAA

-254 LNGGKLTQADLQELE
+254 LNGGKLMPSDLQELE

-276 FTDGYFKG
+276 FTDGYFRG
-284 QTGSDMFGRRQES
+284 QTGSDMFGRRQEG

-311 EQGETQRIGVRFYAM
+311 EQGEPQRIGVRFYAM
-326 IHRGQP
+326 IRRGEP
-332 ARLAVEDP
+332 AQLAVEDP
-340 DGNLCRTYGPVPE
+340 DGNLCRTRGPVPE

-361 AQDLEQQLKK
+361 PQDLEQQLKK
-371 TGGTPYLCTS
+371 TGGTPYLCTA

-402 DAIAELTAKRGRA
+402 DVIAELTAKRGRA
-415 EKPHLNAYDEP
+415 APARLNAYDEP
-426 PRYDGISG
+426 PRYDGIAG

-439 VAVRTADQITS
+439 IAVRTAGQITS

-462 PLSELVEHPELRQR
+462 PLSELAEHPDLPQR

-494 ELVPIARQLRTV
+494 ELAPVARQLRTV
-506 YDMGVRQVLA
+506 YEMGVRQVLA

-577 EVLIYGRLPLMLM
+577 ELLIYGRLPLMLM
-590 ENCVIKNRT
+590 ENCVMKNRT
-599 GTCTC
+599 GICAC

-635 KKLYLLDKKDAFRG
+635 KKLYLLDKKDALRG
-649 MGLWALRLQFTTEIS
+649 MGLWALRLQFTTENPGEIDKVLMDY
-664 PQAGTD
+664 QG
-670 EAYRP
+670 R
-675 AVYRPCGR
+675 AVF
-683 CGRDDGQVASCP
+683 D
-695 AGGHA
+695 
-700 RQPSESAD
+700 
-708 HRRRRICGR
+708 
-717 YRHCCRYHRGH
+717 
-728 RRPRT
+728 
-733 GKTPLGAGSTGHAP
+733 AGSYT
-747 PALRQD
+747 
-753 ARGRDRSVRM
+753 RGLY
-763 QRPSHRI
+763 
-770 RSRRDEGNIPHAL
+770 SRGVE

>member
-1 MELLAPAG
+1 MPAQIFFGAG
-9 SMEALRA
+9 SLDNLGSAPLPGAKALIVIGGTSVRR
-16 AVCNGAD
+16 
-23 AVYLGADTFNAR
+23 LG
-35 MNARNFSAA
+35 
-44 DLQEAVVYCHVRGVK
+44 Y
-59 VHLTLNTLVLD
+59 LD
-70 REMPRAAELIRMAAS
+70 RVQALLKNQ
-85 CGVDAFIVQD
+85 GVESVVFDKVQPNPVVEHV
-95 LGMVSL
+95 M
-101 CRQLAPD
+101 
-108 VPIHASTQ
+108 
-116 MSIHSLEGVLEAAA
+116 EAAA

-254 LNGGKLTQADLQELE
+254 LNGGKLMPSDLQELE

-276 FTDGYFKG
+276 FTDGYFRG
-284 QTGSDMFGRRQES
+284 QTGSDMFGRRQEG

-311 EQGETQRIGVRFYAM
+311 EQGEPQRIGVRFYAM
-326 IHRGQP
+326 IRRGEP
-332 ARLAVEDP
+332 AQLAVEDP
-340 DGNLCRTYGPVPE
+340 DGNLCRARGPVPE

-361 AQDLEQQLKK
+361 PQDLEQQLKK
-371 TGGTPYLCTS
+371 TGGTPYLCTA

-402 DAIAELTAKRGRA
+402 DVIAELTAKRGRA
-415 EKPHLNAYDEP
+415 APARLNAYDEP
-426 PRYDGISG
+426 PRYDGIAG

-439 VAVRTADQITS
+439 IAVRTAGQITS

-462 PLSELVEHPELRQR
+462 PLSELAEHPDLPQR
-476 VGVETQ
+476 VSVETQ

-494 ELVPIARQLRTV
+494 ELAPVARQLRTV
-506 YDMGVRQVLA
+506 YEMGVRQVLA

-577 EVLIYGRLPLMLM
+577 ELLIYGRLPLMLM
-590 ENCVIKNRT
+590 ENCVMKNRT
-599 GTCTC
+599 GICAC

-635 KKLYLLDKKDAFRG
+635 KKLYLLDKKDALRG
-649 MGLWALRLQFTTEIS
+649 MGLWALRLQFTTENPGEIDKVLMDY
-664 PQAGTD
+664 QG
-670 EAYRP
+670 R
-675 AVYRPCGR
+675 AVF
-683 CGRDDGQVASCP
+683 D
-695 AGGHA
+695 
-700 RQPSESAD
+700 
-708 HRRRRICGR
+708 
-717 YRHCCRYHRGH
+717 
-728 RRPRT
+728 
-733 GKTPLGAGSTGHAP
+733 AGSYT
-747 PALRQD
+747 
-753 ARGRDRSVRM
+753 RGLY
-763 QRPSHRI
+763 
-770 RSRRDEGNIPHAL
+770 SRGVE

>member
-35 MNARNFSAA
+35 INARNFSAA

-70 REMPRAAELIRMAAS
+70 REMPRAAELIRLAAS

-95 LGMVSL
+95 LGVVSL

-254 LNGGKLTQADLQELE
+254 LNGGKLTPSDLQELE

-276 FTDGYFKG
+276 FTDGYFRG
-284 QTGSDMFGRRQES
+284 QTGSDMFGRRQEG

-311 EQGETQRIGVRFYAM
+311 EQGEPQRIGVRFYAM
-326 IHRGQP
+326 IRRGEP
-332 ARLAVEDP
+332 AQLAVEDP
-340 DGNLCRTYGPVPE
+340 DGNLCRTRGPVPE

-361 AQDLEQQLKK
+361 PQDLEQQLKK
-371 TGGTPYLCTS
+371 TGGTPYLCTA

-402 DAIAELTAKRGRA
+402 DVIAELTAKRGRA
-415 EKPHLNAYDEP
+415 APARLNAYDEP
-426 PRYDGISG
+426 PRYDGIAG

-439 VAVRTADQITS
+439 IAVRTAGQITS

-462 PLSELVEHPELRQR
+462 PLSELAEHPDLPQR
-476 VGVETQ
+476 VSVETQ

-494 ELVPIARQLRTV
+494 ELAPIARQLRTV
-506 YDMGVRQVLA
+506 YEMGVRQVLA

-564 LPQIRDISKAVPA
+564 LPQIRDISKAVPV
-577 EVLIYGRLPLMLM
+577 ELLIYGRLPLMLM
-590 ENCVIKNRT
+590 ENCVMKNRT
-599 GTCTC
+599 GICAC
-604 QTGTVRLVDRVGEEF
+604 QTGTVRLVDRLGEEF

-635 KKLYLLDKKDAFRG
+635 KKLYLLDKKDALRG
-649 MGLWALRLQFTTEIS
+649 MGLWALRLQFTTENPGEIDKVLMDY
-664 PQAGTD
+664 QG
-670 EAYRP
+670 R
-675 AVYRPCGR
+675 AVF
-683 CGRDDGQVASCP
+683 D
-695 AGGHA
+695 
-700 RQPSESAD
+700 
-708 HRRRRICGR
+708 
-717 YRHCCRYHRGH
+717 
-728 RRPRT
+728 
-733 GKTPLGAGSTGHAP
+733 AGSYT
-747 PALRQD
+747 
-753 ARGRDRSVRM
+753 RGLY
-763 QRPSHRI
+763 
-770 RSRRDEGNIPHAL
+770 SRGVE

>member
-116 MSIHSLEGVLEAAA
+116 MSIHSLEGVLESAA

-177 SVIGRRSGNRGQC
+177 AVIGRRSGNRGQC

-402 DAIAELTAKRGRA
+402 DVIAELTAKRGRA

-649 MGLWALRLQFTTEIS
+649 MGLWALRLQFTTEN
-664 PQAGTD
+664 
-670 EAYRP
+670 
-675 AVYRPCGR
+675 
-683 CGRDDGQVASCP
+683 
-695 AGGHA
+695 
-700 RQPSESAD
+700 PSEID
-708 HRRRRICGR
+708 KVLMDYQGR
-717 YRHCCRYHRGH
+717 AVFD
-728 RRPRT
+728 
-733 GKTPLGAGSTGHAP
+733 AGSYT
-747 PALRQD
+747 
-753 ARGRDRSVRM
+753 RGLY
-763 QRPSHRI
+763 
-770 RSRRDEGNIPHAL
+770 SRGVE

>member
-35 MNARNFSAA
+35 INARNFSAA

-70 REMPRAAELIRMAAS
+70 REMPRAAELIRLAAS

-116 MSIHSLEGVLEAAA
+116 MSIHSLEGVMEAAA

-152 KSPVEIEVF
+152 RSPVEIEVF

-254 LNGGKLTQADLQELE
+254 LNGGKLMPSDLQELE

-276 FTDGYFKG
+276 FTDGYFRG
-284 QTGSDMFGRRQES
+284 QTGSDMFGRRQEG

-311 EQGETQRIGVRFYAM
+311 EQGEPQRIGVRFYAM
-326 IHRGQP
+326 IRRGEP
-332 ARLAVEDP
+332 AQLAVEDP
-340 DGNLCRTYGPVPE
+340 DGNLCRTRGPVPE

-361 AQDLEQQLKK
+361 PQDLEQQLKK
-371 TGGTPYLCTS
+371 TGGTPYLCTA

-402 DAIAELTAKRGRA
+402 DVIAELTAKRGRA
-415 EKPHLNAYDEP
+415 APARLNAYDEP
-426 PRYDGISG
+426 PRYDGIAG

-439 VAVRTADQITS
+439 IAVRTAGQITS

-462 PLSELVEHPELRQR
+462 PLSELAEHPDLPQR
-476 VGVETQ
+476 VSVETQ

-494 ELVPIARQLRTV
+494 ELAPVARQLRTV
-506 YDMGVRQVLA
+506 YEMGVRQVLA

-577 EVLIYGRLPLMLM
+577 ELLIYGRLPLMLM
-590 ENCVIKNRT
+590 ENCVMKNRT
-599 GTCTC
+599 GICAC

-635 KKLYLLDKKDAFRG
+635 KKLYLLDKKDALRG
-649 MGLWALRLQFTTEIS
+649 MGLWALRLQFTTENPGEIDKVLMDY
-664 PQAGTD
+664 QGW
-670 EAYRP
+670 
-675 AVYRPCGR
+675 AVF
-683 CGRDDGQVASCP
+683 D
-695 AGGHA
+695 
-700 RQPSESAD
+700 
-708 HRRRRICGR
+708 
-717 YRHCCRYHRGH
+717 
-728 RRPRT
+728 
-733 GKTPLGAGSTGHAP
+733 AGSYT
-747 PALRQD
+747 
-753 ARGRDRSVRM
+753 RGLY
-763 QRPSHRI
+763 
-770 RSRRDEGNIPHAL
+770 SRGVE

>member
-70 REMPRAAELIRMAAS
+70 REMPRAAELIRLAAS

-95 LGMVSL
+95 LGVVSL

-116 MSIHSLEGVLEAAA
+116 MSIHSLDGVMEAAA

-254 LNGGKLTQADLQELE
+254 LNGGKLTPSDLQELE

-276 FTDGYFKG
+276 FTDGYFRG
-284 QTGSDMFGRRQES
+284 QTGSDMFGRRQEG

-311 EQGETQRIGVRFYAM
+311 EQGEPQRIGVRFYAM
-326 IHRGQP
+326 IRRGEP
-332 ARLAVEDP
+332 AQLAVEDP
-340 DGNLCRTYGPVPE
+340 DGNLCRTRGPVPE

-361 AQDLEQQLKK
+361 PQDLEQQLKK
-371 TGGTPYLCTS
+371 TGGTPYLCTA

-402 DAIAELTAKRGRA
+402 DVIAELTAKRGRA
-415 EKPHLNAYDEP
+415 APARLNAYDEP
-426 PRYDGISG
+426 PRYDGIAG

-439 VAVRTADQITS
+439 IAVRTAGQITS

-462 PLSELVEHPELRQR
+462 PLSELAEHPDLPQR

-494 ELVPIARQLRTV
+494 ELAPVARQLRTV
-506 YDMGVRQVLA
+506 YEMGVRQVLA

-577 EVLIYGRLPLMLM
+577 ELLIYGRLPLMLM
-590 ENCVIKNRT
+590 ENCVMKNRT
-599 GTCTC
+599 GICAC
-604 QTGTVRLVDRVGEEF
+604 QTGTVRLVDRLGEEF

-635 KKLYLLDKKDAFRG
+635 KKLYLLDKKDALRG
-649 MGLWALRLQFTTEIS
+649 MGLWALRLQFTTENPGEIDKVLMDY
-664 PQAGTD
+664 QG
-670 EAYRP
+670 R
-675 AVYRPCGR
+675 AVF
-683 CGRDDGQVASCP
+683 D
-695 AGGHA
+695 
-700 RQPSESAD
+700 
-708 HRRRRICGR
+708 
-717 YRHCCRYHRGH
+717 
-728 RRPRT
+728 
-733 GKTPLGAGSTGHAP
+733 AGSYT
-747 PALRQD
+747 
-753 ARGRDRSVRM
+753 RGLY
-763 QRPSHRI
+763 
-770 RSRRDEGNIPHAL
+770 SRGVE

>member
-70 REMPRAAELIRMAAS
+70 REMPRAAELIRLAAS

-116 MSIHSLEGVLEAAA
+116 MSIHSLEGVMEAAA

-152 KSPVEIEVF
+152 RSPVEIEVF

-254 LNGGKLTQADLQELE
+254 LNGGKLMPSDLQELE

-276 FTDGYFKG
+276 FTDGYFRG
-284 QTGSDMFGRRQES
+284 QTGSDMFGRRQEG

-311 EQGETQRIGVRFYAM
+311 EQGEPQRIGVRFYAM
-326 IHRGQP
+326 IRRGEP
-332 ARLAVEDP
+332 AQLAVEDP
-340 DGNLCRTYGPVPE
+340 DGNLCRARGPVPE

-361 AQDLEQQLKK
+361 PQDLEQQLKK
-371 TGGTPYLCTS
+371 TGGTPYLCTA

-402 DAIAELTAKRGRA
+402 DVIAELTAKRGRA
-415 EKPHLNAYDEP
+415 APAHLNAYDEP
-426 PRYDGISG
+426 PRYDGIAG

-439 VAVRTADQITS
+439 IAVRTAGQITS

-462 PLSELVEHPELRQR
+462 PLSELAEHPDLPQR
-476 VGVETQ
+476 VSVETQ

-494 ELVPIARQLRTV
+494 ELAPVARQLRTV
-506 YDMGVRQVLA
+506 YEMGVRQVLA

-577 EVLIYGRLPLMLM
+577 ELLIYGRLPLMLM
-590 ENCVIKNRT
+590 ENCVMKNRT
-599 GTCTC
+599 GICAC

-635 KKLYLLDKKDAFRG
+635 KKLYLLDKKDALRG
-649 MGLWALRLQFTTEIS
+649 MGLWALRLQFTTENPGEIDKVLMDY
-664 PQAGTD
+664 QG
-670 EAYRP
+670 R
-675 AVYRPCGR
+675 AVF
-683 CGRDDGQVASCP
+683 D
-695 AGGHA
+695 
-700 RQPSESAD
+700 
-708 HRRRRICGR
+708 
-717 YRHCCRYHRGH
+717 
-728 RRPRT
+728 
-733 GKTPLGAGSTGHAP
+733 AGSYT
-747 PALRQD
+747 
-753 ARGRDRSVRM
+753 RGLY
-763 QRPSHRI
+763 
-770 RSRRDEGNIPHAL
+770 SRGVE

>member
-70 REMPRAAELIRMAAS
+70 REMPRAAELIRLAAS

-95 LGMVSL
+95 LGVVSL

-116 MSIHSLEGVLEAAA
+116 MSIHSLEGVMEAAA

-254 LNGGKLTQADLQELE
+254 LNGGKLMPSDLQELE

-276 FTDGYFKG
+276 FTDGYFRG
-284 QTGSDMFGRRQES
+284 QTGSDMFGRRQEG

-311 EQGETQRIGVRFYAM
+311 EQGEPQRIGVRFYAM
-326 IHRGQP
+326 IRRGEP
-332 ARLAVEDP
+332 AQLAVEDP
-340 DGNLCRTYGPVPE
+340 DGNLCRTRGPVPE

-361 AQDLEQQLKK
+361 PQDLEQQLKK
-371 TGGTPYLCTS
+371 TGGTPYLCTA

-402 DAIAELTAKRGRA
+402 DVIAELTAKRGRA
-415 EKPHLNAYDEP
+415 APARLNAYDEP
-426 PRYDGISG
+426 PRYDGIAG

-439 VAVRTADQITS
+439 IAVRTAGQITS
-450 RMLSMKPTVLYV
+450 RMLSMKPAVLYV
-462 PLSELVEHPELRQR
+462 PLSELAEHPDLPQR
-476 VGVETQ
+476 VSVETQ

-494 ELVPIARQLRTV
+494 ELAPVARQLRTV
-506 YDMGVRQVLA
+506 YEMGVRQVLA

-577 EVLIYGRLPLMLM
+577 ELLIYGRLPLMLM
-590 ENCVIKNRT
+590 ENCVMKNRT
-599 GTCTC
+599 GICAC

-635 KKLYLLDKKDAFRG
+635 KKLYLLDKKDALRG
-649 MGLWALRLQFTTEIS
+649 MGLWALRLQFTTENPGEIDKVLMDY
-664 PQAGTD
+664 QG
-670 EAYRP
+670 R
-675 AVYRPCGR
+675 AVF
-683 CGRDDGQVASCP
+683 D
-695 AGGHA
+695 
-700 RQPSESAD
+700 
-708 HRRRRICGR
+708 
-717 YRHCCRYHRGH
+717 
-728 RRPRT
+728 
-733 GKTPLGAGSTGHAP
+733 AGSYT
-747 PALRQD
+747 
-753 ARGRDRSVRM
+753 RGLY
-763 QRPSHRI
+763 
-770 RSRRDEGNIPHAL
+770 SRGVE

>member
-35 MNARNFSAA
+35 INARNFSAA

-70 REMPRAAELIRMAAS
+70 REMPRAAELIRLAAS

-95 LGMVSL
+95 LGVVSL

-116 MSIHSLEGVLEAAA
+116 MSIHSLEGVMEAAA

-254 LNGGKLTQADLQELE
+254 LNGGKLMPSDLQELE

-276 FTDGYFKG
+276 FTDGYFRG
-284 QTGSDMFGRRQES
+284 QTGSDMFGRRQEG

-311 EQGETQRIGVRFYAM
+311 EQGEPQRIGVRFYAM
-326 IHRGQP
+326 IRRGEP
-332 ARLAVEDP
+332 AQLAVEDP
-340 DGNLCRTYGPVPE
+340 DGNLCRTRGPVPE

-361 AQDLEQQLKK
+361 PQDLEQQLKK
-371 TGGTPYLCTS
+371 TGGTPYLCTA

-402 DAIAELTAKRGRA
+402 DVIAELTAKRGRA
-415 EKPHLNAYDEP
+415 APARLNAYDEP
-426 PRYDGISG
+426 PRYDGIAG

-439 VAVRTADQITS
+439 IAVRTAGQITS

-462 PLSELVEHPELRQR
+462 PLSELAEHPDLPQR
-476 VGVETQ
+476 VSVETQ

-494 ELVPIARQLRTV
+494 ELAPVARQLRTA
-506 YDMGVRQVLA
+506 YEMGVRQVLA

-577 EVLIYGRLPLMLM
+577 ELLIYGRLPLMLM
-590 ENCVIKNRT
+590 ENCVMKNRT
-599 GTCTC
+599 DICAC

-635 KKLYLLDKKDAFRG
+635 KKLYLLDKKDALRG
-649 MGLWALRLQFTTEIS
+649 MGLWALRLQFTTENPGEIDKVLMDY
-664 PQAGTD
+664 QG
-670 EAYRP
+670 R
-675 AVYRPCGR
+675 AVF
-683 CGRDDGQVASCP
+683 D
-695 AGGHA
+695 
-700 RQPSESAD
+700 
-708 HRRRRICGR
+708 
-717 YRHCCRYHRGH
+717 
-728 RRPRT
+728 
-733 GKTPLGAGSTGHAP
+733 AGSYT
-747 PALRQD
+747 
-753 ARGRDRSVRM
+753 RGLY
-763 QRPSHRI
+763 
-770 RSRRDEGNIPHAL
+770 SRGVE

>member
-402 DAIAELTAKRGRA
+402 DVIAELTAKRGRA

-577 EVLIYGRLPLMLM
+577 ELLIYGRLPLMLM
-590 ENCVIKNRT
+590 ENCVMKNRT
-599 GTCTC
+599 GICAC

-649 MGLWALRLQFTTEIS
+649 MGLWALRLQFTTEN
-664 PQAGTD
+664 
-670 EAYRP
+670 
-675 AVYRPCGR
+675 
-683 CGRDDGQVASCP
+683 
-695 AGGHA
+695 
-700 RQPSESAD
+700 PSEID
-708 HRRRRICGR
+708 KVLMDYQGR
-717 YRHCCRYHRGH
+717 AVFD
-728 RRPRT
+728 
-733 GKTPLGAGSTGHAP
+733 AGSYT
-747 PALRQD
+747 
-753 ARGRDRSVRM
+753 RGLY
-763 QRPSHRI
+763 
-770 RSRRDEGNIPHAL
+770 SRGVE

>member
-70 REMPRAAELIRMAAS
+70 REMPRAAELIRLAAS

-95 LGMVSL
+95 LGMVLL

-116 MSIHSLEGVLEAAA
+116 MSIHSLEGVMEAAA

-402 DAIAELTAKRGRA
+402 DVIAELTAKRGRA

-564 LPQIRDISKAVPA
+564 LPQIRDVSKAVPA

-649 MGLWALRLQFTTEIS
+649 MGLWALRLQFTTEN
-664 PQAGTD
+664 
-670 EAYRP
+670 
-675 AVYRPCGR
+675 
-683 CGRDDGQVASCP
+683 
-695 AGGHA
+695 
-700 RQPSESAD
+700 PSEID
-708 HRRRRICGR
+708 KVLMDYQGR
-717 YRHCCRYHRGH
+717 AVFD
-728 RRPRT
+728 
-733 GKTPLGAGSTGHAP
+733 AGSYT
-747 PALRQD
+747 
-753 ARGRDRSVRM
+753 RGLY
-763 QRPSHRI
+763 
-770 RSRRDEGNIPHAL
+770 SRGVE

>member
-70 REMPRAAELIRMAAS
+70 REMPRAAELIRLAAS

-95 LGMVSL
+95 LGVVSL

-116 MSIHSLEGVLEAAA
+116 MSIHSLEGVMEAAA

-152 KSPVEIEVF
+152 RSPVEIEVF

-254 LNGGKLTQADLQELE
+254 LNGGKLMPSDLQELE

-276 FTDGYFKG
+276 FTDGYFRG
-284 QTGSDMFGRRQES
+284 QTGSDMFGRRQEG

-311 EQGETQRIGVRFYAM
+311 EQGEPQRIGVRFYAM
-326 IHRGQP
+326 IRRGEP
-332 ARLAVEDP
+332 AQLAVEDP
-340 DGNLCRTYGPVPE
+340 DGNLCRTRGPVPE

-361 AQDLEQQLKK
+361 PQDLEQQLKK
-371 TGGTPYLCTS
+371 TGGTPYLCTA

-402 DAIAELTAKRGRA
+402 DVIAELTAKRGRA
-415 EKPHLNAYDEP
+415 APARLNAYDEP
-426 PRYDGISG
+426 PRYDGIAG

-439 VAVRTADQITS
+439 IAVRTAGQITS

-462 PLSELVEHPELRQR
+462 PLSELAEHPDLPQR

-506 YDMGVRQVLA
+506 YEMGVRQVLA

-577 EVLIYGRLPLMLM
+577 ELLIYGRLPLMLM
-590 ENCVIKNRT
+590 ENCVMKNRT
-599 GTCTC
+599 GICAC

-619 PIVKDPGTC
+619 PVVKDPGTC

-635 KKLYLLDKKDAFRG
+635 KKLYLLDKKDALRG
-649 MGLWALRLQFTTEIS
+649 MGLWALRLQFTTENPGEIDKVLMDY
-664 PQAGTD
+664 QG
-670 EAYRP
+670 R
-675 AVYRPCGR
+675 AVF
-683 CGRDDGQVASCP
+683 D
-695 AGGHA
+695 
-700 RQPSESAD
+700 
-708 HRRRRICGR
+708 
-717 YRHCCRYHRGH
+717 
-728 RRPRT
+728 
-733 GKTPLGAGSTGHAP
+733 AGSYT
-747 PALRQD
+747 
-753 ARGRDRSVRM
+753 RGLY
-763 QRPSHRI
+763 
-770 RSRRDEGNIPHAL
+770 SRGVE

>member
-70 REMPRAAELIRMAAS
+70 REMPRAAELIRLAAS

-95 LGMVSL
+95 LGVVSL

-116 MSIHSLEGVLEAAA
+116 MSIHSLEGVMEAAA

-254 LNGGKLTQADLQELE
+254 LNGGKLTPSDLQELE

-276 FTDGYFKG
+276 FTDGYFRG
-284 QTGSDMFGRRQES
+284 QTGSDMFGRRQEG

-311 EQGETQRIGVRFYAM
+311 EQGEPQRIGVRFYAM
-326 IHRGQP
+326 IRRGEP
-332 ARLAVEDP
+332 AQLAVEDP
-340 DGNLCRTYGPVPE
+340 DGNLCRTRGPVPE

-361 AQDLEQQLKK
+361 PQDLEQQLKK
-371 TGGTPYLCTS
+371 TGGTPYLCTA

-402 DAIAELTAKRGRA
+402 DVIAELTAKRGRA
-415 EKPHLNAYDEP
+415 APARLNAYDEP
-426 PRYDGISG
+426 PRYDGIAG

-439 VAVRTADQITS
+439 IAVRTAGQITS

-462 PLSELVEHPELRQR
+462 PLSELAEHPDLPQR
-476 VGVETQ
+476 VSVETQ

-494 ELVPIARQLRTV
+494 ELIPIARQLRTV
-506 YDMGVRQVLA
+506 YEMGVRQVLA
-516 GNLGQLHIARAA
+516 GNLGQLHIARTA

-577 EVLIYGRLPLMLM
+577 ELLIYGRLPLMLM
-590 ENCVIKNRT
+590 ENCVMKNRT
-599 GTCTC
+599 GICAC

-635 KKLYLLDKKDAFRG
+635 KKLYLLDKKDALRG
-649 MGLWALRLQFTTEIS
+649 MGLWALRLQFTTENPGEIDKVLMDY
-664 PQAGTD
+664 QG
-670 EAYRP
+670 R
-675 AVYRPCGR
+675 AVF
-683 CGRDDGQVASCP
+683 D
-695 AGGHA
+695 
-700 RQPSESAD
+700 
-708 HRRRRICGR
+708 
-717 YRHCCRYHRGH
+717 
-728 RRPRT
+728 
-733 GKTPLGAGSTGHAP
+733 AGSYT
-747 PALRQD
+747 
-753 ARGRDRSVRM
+753 RGLY
-763 QRPSHRI
+763 
-770 RSRRDEGNIPHAL
+770 SRGVE

>member
-35 MNARNFSAA
+35 INARNFSAA

-70 REMPRAAELIRMAAS
+70 REMPRAAELIRLAAS

-95 LGMVSL
+95 LGVVSL

-116 MSIHSLEGVLEAAA
+116 MSIHSLEGVMEAAA

-254 LNGGKLTQADLQELE
+254 LNGGKLMPSDLQELE
-269 TAFSRQG
+269 TAFSRPG
-276 FTDGYFKG
+276 FTDGYFRG
-284 QTGSDMFGRRQES
+284 QTGSDMFGRRQEG

-311 EQGETQRIGVRFYAM
+311 EQGEPQRIGVRFYAM
-326 IHRGQP
+326 IRRGEP
-332 ARLAVEDP
+332 AQLAVEDP
-340 DGNLCRTYGPVPE
+340 DGNLCRARGPVPE

-361 AQDLEQQLKK
+361 PQDLEQQLKK
-371 TGGTPYLCTS
+371 TGGTPYLCTA

-402 DAIAELTAKRGRA
+402 DVIAELTAKRGRA
-415 EKPHLNAYDEP
+415 APAHLNAYDEP
-426 PRYDGISG
+426 PRYDGIAG

-439 VAVRTADQITS
+439 IAVRTAGQITS

-462 PLSELVEHPELRQR
+462 PLSELAEHPDLPQR
-476 VGVETQ
+476 VSVETQ

-494 ELVPIARQLRTV
+494 ELAPVARQLRTV
-506 YDMGVRQVLA
+506 YEMGVRQVLA

-590 ENCVIKNRT
+590 ENCVMKNRT
-599 GTCTC
+599 GICAC
-604 QTGTVRLVDRVGEEF
+604 QTGTVRLVDRIGEEF

-635 KKLYLLDKKDAFRG
+635 KKLYLLDKKDALRG
-649 MGLWALRLQFTTEIS
+649 MGLWALRLQFTTENPGEIDKVLMDY
-664 PQAGTD
+664 QG
-670 EAYRP
+670 R
-675 AVYRPCGR
+675 AVF
-683 CGRDDGQVASCP
+683 D
-695 AGGHA
+695 
-700 RQPSESAD
+700 
-708 HRRRRICGR
+708 
-717 YRHCCRYHRGH
+717 
-728 RRPRT
+728 
-733 GKTPLGAGSTGHAP
+733 AGSYT
-747 PALRQD
+747 
-753 ARGRDRSVRM
+753 RGLY
-763 QRPSHRI
+763 
-770 RSRRDEGNIPHAL
+770 SRGVE